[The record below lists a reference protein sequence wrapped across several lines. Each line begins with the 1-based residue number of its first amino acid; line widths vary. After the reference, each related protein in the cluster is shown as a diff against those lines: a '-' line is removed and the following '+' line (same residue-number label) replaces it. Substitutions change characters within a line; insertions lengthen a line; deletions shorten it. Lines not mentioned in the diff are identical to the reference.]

1 MNLIIIF
8 LKVLVLIISLKL
20 FYYLLFKVNLVF
32 YFKLFCIRK
41 KRSIENFK
49 SKMNN
54 FSKEYKILIIV
65 EILLFILL
73 AIYIYQVVYSI
84 LTGNSKELTEHNIHS
99 IPMPLPIIIR

>member
-8 LKVLVLIISLKL
+8 LKVLVL
-20 FYYLLFKVNLVF
+20 

-54 FSKEYKILIIV
+54 FSKEYKILIIL

-73 AIYIYQVVYSI
+73 VIYILGL

>member
-20 FYYLLFKVNLVF
+20 FYCLLFKVDLVF

-54 FSKEYKILIIV
+54 FSKEYKILIIL

-73 AIYIYQVVYSI
+73 VIYILGL